1 MIIYSAHNFTHDITH
16 AKISQDQNSPKQGH
30 DIPLLHDGFIKEISL
45 SSSKEGHDNKLL
57 SVHSLL
63 PPIPFSLLLWS
74 LYLLKIQSLEEVW
87 ILRVL
92 PY

>member
-45 SSSKEGHDNKLL
+45 SSSKEGHDYKLL
-57 SVHSLL
+57 SVHRIMSQN
-63 PPIPFSLLLWS
+63 PFNLLLWS
-74 LYLLKIQSLEEVW
+74 LYPLEIQILEGGQVSQLL
-87 ILRVL
+87 
-92 PY
+92 P

>member
-45 SSSKEGHDNKLL
+45 SSSKEGHDYKLL
-57 SVHSLL
+57 SVHCIISQN
-63 PPIPFSLLLWS
+63 PFNLLLWL
-74 LYLLKIQSLEEVW
+74 LYPLGIQILEEGQIVQP
-87 ILRVL
+87 L
-92 PY
+92 P